1 MRAQGKRTNLAIISF
16 WAVPMLEARGIECV
30 RGDRTL
36 FRDLDLFLRAGQL
49 VRVMGANGVG
59 KTSLL
64 RILCGLRAP
73 SQGSVLWAGNPI
85 GKVREDFHRNL
96 LYVGHLSGLKD
107 DFSAIENLAGASAVD
122 GTDVNLVTILLSLDT
137 LGVAHCS
144 RIPVRH
150 LSQGQKRRVTLARLL
165 LAAER
170 PLWIL
175 DEPFNALDVRAV
187 ALVEGL
193 MAAHVSAGGTVIFTT
208 HLEPSID
215 TVELTHLDLDRFAA
229 AFQ

>member
-1 MRAQGKRTNLAIISF
+1 MFSAL
-16 WAVPMLEARGIECV
+16 
-30 RGDRTL
+30 
-36 FRDLDLFLRAGQL
+36 DLDLQAGQL
-49 VRVMGANGVG
+49 LRVMGANGVG

-73 SQGSVLWAGNPI
+73 NRGTVLWSGNPI
-85 GKVREDFHRNL
+85 AGVRDDFHRNL

-107 DFSAIENLAGASAVD
+107 DFSAIENLEGLSAVD
-122 GTDVNLVTILLSLDT
+122 GSDVDRATILRALDV
-137 LGVAHCS
+137 LGVAQCC

-165 LAAER
+165 LASER

-187 ALVEGL
+187 ALIEEL
-193 MAAHVSAGGTVIFTT
+193 LAAHAVAGGTVVFTT

-215 TVELTHLDLDRFAA
+215 AIELTHLDLDRYAMA
-229 AFQ
+229 VQ

>member
-1 MRAQGKRTNLAIISF
+1 MRTVL
-16 WAVPMLEARGIECV
+16 VLEARGVECV

-36 FRDLDLFLRAGQL
+36 FSALDLALEAGQL
-49 VRVMGANGVG
+49 LRVMGANGVG

-73 SQGSVLWAGNPI
+73 SQGAVLWSGNPI
-85 GKVREDFHRNL
+85 ARVREDFHQNL

-107 DFSAIENLAGASAVD
+107 DFSAIENLAGSSAID
-122 GTDVNLVTILLSLDT
+122 GTDVDLANILQALDV
-137 LGVAHCS
+137 LGVEHCS

-193 MAAHVSAGGTVIFTT
+193 LTAHAAAGGTVVFTT
-208 HLEPSID
+208 HLEPSMDAI
-215 TVELTHLDLDRFAA
+215 ELTHLDLDRFAT

>member
-1 MRAQGKRTNLAIISF
+1 
-16 WAVPMLEARGIECV
+16 MLEAREIECI

-36 FRDLDLFLRAGQL
+36 FSGLDLALRTGQL
-49 VRVMGANGVG
+49 MRVMGANGVG

-73 SQGSVLWAGNPI
+73 NQGAVLWSGSPL
-85 GKVREDFHRNL
+85 GKVREEFHENL

-107 DFSAIENLAGASAVD
+107 DFSAIENLAGSSAVD
-122 GTDVNLVTILLSLDT
+122 GSYVDQSAIMQALDV

-165 LAAER
+165 LAAGR

-193 MAAHVSAGGTVIFTT
+193 LTAHAAAGGTVVFTT

-215 TVELTHLDLDRFAA
+215 AIELTHLDLDRFAT

>member
-1 MRAQGKRTNLAIISF
+1 
-16 WAVPMLEARGIECV
+16 MLNARGIACV
-30 RGDRTL
+30 RGERTL
-36 FRDLDLFLRAGQL
+36 FSALDLSLAPGQL
-49 VRVMGANGVG
+49 LRVMGANGTG

-73 SQGSVLWAGNPI
+73 NDGEVSWSGNSI
-85 GKVREDFHRNL
+85 AKVREEFHRNL

-107 DFSAIENLAGASAVD
+107 DFSAVENLTGSSAVEGNVFD
-122 GTDVNLVTILLSLDT
+122 LSTIMSSLEV

-144 RIPVRH
+144 AIPVRH
-150 LSQGQKRRVTLARLL
+150 LSQGQKRRVTLARLM

-175 DEPFNALDVRAV
+175 DEPFNALDVQAV

-193 MAAHVSAGGTVIFTT
+193 LTAHAAAGGTVVFTT

-215 TVELTHLDLDRFAA
+215 SIELTHLDLDRFSATS
-229 AFQ
+229 Q

>member
-1 MRAQGKRTNLAIISF
+1 
-16 WAVPMLEARGIECV
+16 MLEARGIECV

-36 FRDLDLFLRAGQL
+36 FSGLDLALRPGQL
-49 VRVMGANGVG
+49 MRVMGANGVG

-73 SQGSVLWAGNPI
+73 NQGAVLWSGRPI
-85 GKVREDFHRNL
+85 GKVREDFHGNL

-107 DFSAIENLAGASAVD
+107 DFSAIENLTGSSAVD
-122 GTDVNLVTILLSLDT
+122 GGHADQSAIMQALDV

-144 RIPVRH
+144 RIPVRQ

-165 LAAER
+165 LAAGR
-170 PLWIL
+170 PIWIL

-193 MAAHVSAGGTVIFTT
+193 LTAHAAAGGTVVFTT
-208 HLEPSID
+208 HLEPTID
-215 TVELTHLDLDRFAA
+215 AIELTHLNLDRFATA
-229 AFQ
+229 IQ

>member
-1 MRAQGKRTNLAIISF
+1 
-16 WAVPMLEARGIECV
+16 VLEACGVECV

-36 FRDLDLFLRAGQL
+36 FSDLDLALQAGQL
-49 VRVMGANGVG
+49 LRVVGANGVG

-73 SQGSVLWAGNPI
+73 SQGTVLWSGIPI
-85 GKVREDFHRNL
+85 AKAREDFHRNL

-107 DFSAIENLAGASAVD
+107 DFSAVENLTGSSAVD
-122 GTDVNLVTILLSLDT
+122 GSDVGLVNIIQALDI
-137 LGVAHCS
+137 LGVENCS

-193 MAAHVSAGGTVIFTT
+193 LTAHAAAGGTVIFTT

-215 TVELTHLDLDRFAA
+215 SIELTHLDLDRFSTAA
-229 AFQ
+229 R